1 MLKTIN
7 LSTDLIQKT
16 TGVCGGSACIRKTR
30 IPVWTL
36 VSLKKMG
43 ATDQDL
49 LRNYPSLTQ
58 IDLEAMW
65 HYYQQNQTEIEQEI
79 LAQDDD

>member
-1 MLKTIN
+1 MPKTIN

-16 TGVCGGSACIRKTR
+16 TGVCGGEACIRKTR

-49 LRNYPSLTQ
+49 LKNYPSLTQ
-58 IDLEAMW
+58 IDLDAMW
-65 HYYQQNQTEIEQEI
+65 HYYQQNQTEIEQAI